1 MRDIETKVA
10 GFARDQ
16 FAKRAKV
23 QRQRP
28 LAERE
33 IDESRI
39 SATAIV
45 NDSFGIVSFLVQKIA
60 WTDGKG
66 SRDKINAYE
75 RAFLQ
80 ARKHQA
86 KRAGLKRPKRGAE
99 KISKK
104 DKKRAKKEKD
114 KKDQMDEMLLT
125 GTSQRKPRGCEK

>member
-23 QRQRP
+23 QRQRL

-60 WTDGKG
+60 WGHGKG
-66 SRDKINAYE
+66 SRYE
-75 RAFLQ
+75 
-80 ARKHQA
+80 
-86 KRAGLKRPKRGAE
+86 
-99 KISKK
+99 ISSHERHG
-104 DKKRAKKEKD
+104 D
-114 KKDQMDEMLLT
+114 
-125 GTSQRKPRGCEK
+125 